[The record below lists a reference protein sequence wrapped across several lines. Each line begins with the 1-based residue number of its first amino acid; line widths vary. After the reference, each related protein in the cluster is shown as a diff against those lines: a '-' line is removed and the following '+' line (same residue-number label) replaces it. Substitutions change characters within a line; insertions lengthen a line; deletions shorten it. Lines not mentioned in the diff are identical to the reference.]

1 MDRLSAMQTFVRV
14 VESGSFSAVARETR
28 STQSSVSKH
37 VAALERELGAKLLSR
52 TTRSLA
58 LTEAGARYFAQARR
72 LIGEIAEAEAELHQ
86 SELQLSGWLRVAASV
101 GFGRLKLMPL
111 IGSFLASHPNVK
123 VDLRLNDDF
132 IDLVEEGIDLAVRIG
147 ELADSSLVARS
158 IGTTQR
164 VLLASRRYLDSLPK
178 GLGPP
183 RVPQDLLQHN
193 CIVYSELATQNAWT
207 FTAGPGAAEP
217 LGSQVTVRVQ
227 GNLQTNSS
235 EVIRASVLTGLGV
248 SYAPTWLFEDEMGSG
263 ELRVLLP
270 EWPAPSLPIHLVT
283 QPQRRETAKVK
294 AFALHL
300 AGGFKSS

>member
-111 IGSFLASHPNVK
+111 IGS
-123 VDLRLNDDF
+123 
-132 IDLVEEGIDLAVRIG
+132 
-147 ELADSSLVARS
+147 
-158 IGTTQR
+158 
-164 VLLASRRYLDSLPK
+164 
-178 GLGPP
+178 
-183 RVPQDLLQHN
+183 
-193 CIVYSELATQNAWT
+193 
-207 FTAGPGAAEP
+207 
-217 LGSQVTVRVQ
+217 
-227 GNLQTNSS
+227 
-235 EVIRASVLTGLGV
+235 
-248 SYAPTWLFEDEMGSG
+248 
-263 ELRVLLP
+263 
-270 EWPAPSLPIHLVT
+270 
-283 QPQRRETAKVK
+283 
-294 AFALHL
+294 
-300 AGGFKSS
+300 